1 MKTIRLPLSLFLVSV
16 LLFFP
21 IRILQIIS
29 LLYLSALG
37 ISFAYSR
44 FMAGALVVL
53 RHDLLLRAHR
63 FDPIQIVLTIENRS
77 PFPVPSVSLIDA
89 TGPLFSREPGKF
101 VLRLRPWERK
111 RISYTIESQHRGE
124 YSVGPAALVGSDP
137 LGFFPWRRFSGEVER
152 LIIYPEVLPLRL
164 PLSTG
169 LPAGN
174 VRSQDQRYEDLTRYR
189 SLREYVPGDDARKIS
204 WKVSARMGSLHTM
217 EYVPF
222 LFAPVLILVNMN
234 SDDYPFRYR
243 SLWVERAA
251 VMAASLVMHFF
262 SLGQE
267 VGLIAAASMKGGGA
281 LPVAQISSAPGH
293 AAAILEMLARMDVS
307 GESGDFTRLL
317 FASGVNV
324 PVRTH
329 IKVVTPML
337 TDAQHAFLREVK
349 QKGNAVELFLLG
361 GNSLVPPEP
370 LARELPLFFVSEYGS
385 ELIDH

>member
-1 MKTIRLPLSLFLVSV
+1 MKTVRLPLSLFLIAV
-16 LLFFP
+16 LLFLP
-21 IRILQIIS
+21 VRILQVIS
-29 LLYLSALG
+29 LLYLASLG
-37 ISFAYSR
+37 LSFAYSR
-44 FMAGALVVL
+44 YMAGALVVH

-77 PFPVPSVSLIDA
+77 PLPVPGISLVDTI
-89 TGPLFSREPGKF
+89 GPLFSREPGKF

-124 YSVGPAALVGSDP
+124 YSVGPAALLGSDP
-137 LGFFPWRRFSGEVER
+137 LGFFPWRRSYGEVER

-164 PLSTG
+164 PLSSG

-174 VRSQDQRYEDLTRYR
+174 VRSPDRRYEDLTRYR

-234 SDDYPFRYR
+234 GDDYPFRFR
-243 SLWVERAA
+243 SLWAERA
-251 VMAASLVMHFF
+251 VTMAASLVMHFY

-267 VGLIAAASMKGGGA
+267 VGLIASASVRKEGA
-281 LPVAQISSAPGH
+281 FPVAQISSAPGH
-293 AAAILEMLARMDVS
+293 AAAILEMLARMEVS
-307 GESGDFTRLL
+307 GEPGDFTQLL
-317 FASGVNV
+317 FASGVNI
-324 PVRTH
+324 PARAH
-329 IKVVTPML
+329 IKVVTPAV
-337 TDAQHAFLREVK
+337 TDVQHAFLREVK
-349 QKGNAVELFLLG
+349 QKGHAVELFLLG
-361 GNSLVPPEP
+361 GSALAPPEP
-370 LARELPLFFVSEYGS
+370 LIREFPLFVVSEYGS

>member
-1 MKTIRLPLSLFLVSV
+1 MKTIRAPLSFFLIAV

-21 IRILQIIS
+21 FRILQIIS
-29 LLYLSALG
+29 LLYLAVLG
-37 ISFAYSR
+37 VSFALSR
-44 FMAGALVVL
+44 LAAGSLVVR

-63 FDPIQIVLTIENRS
+63 FDPLQIVLTIENRS
-77 PFPVPSVSLIDA
+77 PLPIPGVSLID
-89 TGPLFSREPGKF
+89 TIGPLFSREPGKF
-101 VLRLRPWERK
+101 VIRLRPWEKR

-124 YSVGPAALVGSDP
+124 YSVGPAALLGSDP
-137 LGFFPWRRFSGEVER
+137 LGFFPWRRSYGEVER

-174 VRSQDQRYEDLTRYR
+174 VRSQDRLYEDLTRYR

-204 WKVSARMGSLHTM
+204 WKVSARLGSLHTM

-222 LFAPVLILVNMN
+222 LFAPVLILMNMN
-234 SDDYPFRYR
+234 AEDYPFRFR
-243 SLWVERAA
+243 SLWVERST
-251 VMAASLVMHFF
+251 VLAASLVMHFF

-267 VGLIAAASMKGGGA
+267 IGLIASAAVKGERG
-281 LPVAQISSAPGH
+281 LPVARISGAPGH
-293 AAAILEMLARMDVS
+293 AAAILEILARMDVS
-307 GESGDFTRLL
+307 RGPGDFTRLL
-317 FASGVNV
+317 YASGVDI

-329 IKVVTPML
+329 IKVITPLL

-349 QKGNAVELFLLG
+349 QKGNAVELFLMG
-361 GNSLVPPEP
+361 GDA
-370 LARELPLFFVSEYGS
+370 LAPRELLTREFPLFVVSEYGN

>member
-1 MKTIRLPLSLFLVSV
+1 MKTIRLPLSLFLLSV

-21 IRILQIIS
+21 FRILQIIS
-29 LLYLSALG
+29 LLYLAVLG
-37 ISFAYSR
+37 LSFAHSR
-44 FMAGALVVL
+44 LLAGALVVR

-63 FDPIQIVLTIENRS
+63 FDPIQIVLTVENRS
-77 PFPVPSVSLIDA
+77 PFPVPGVSLID
-89 TGPLFSREPGKF
+89 TIGPLFSREPGKF
-101 VLRLRPWERK
+101 VIRLRPWEKR

-124 YSVGPAALVGSDP
+124 YSVGPAALLGSDP
-137 LGFFPWRRFSGEVER
+137 LGFFPWRRSYGEIER

-164 PLSTG
+164 PLSSG

-174 VRSQDQRYEDLTRYR
+174 VRSQDRLYEDLTRYR

-204 WKVSARMGSLHTM
+204 WKVSARLGSLHTM

-222 LFAPVLILVNMN
+222 LFAPVLILMNMN
-234 SDDYPFRYR
+234 SEDYPFRFR

-267 VGLIAAASMKGGGA
+267 IGLIASGSMKGEGGMPIA
-281 LPVAQISSAPGH
+281 RISGAAGH

-307 GESGDFTRLL
+307 RATGDFTRLL
-317 FASGVNV
+317 YASGVDI
-324 PVRTH
+324 PVRTQ
-329 IKVVTPML
+329 IKVITPLL
-337 TDAQHAFLREVK
+337 TDVQHAFLREVK
-349 QKGNAVELFLLG
+349 QKGNTVELFLMG
-361 GNSLVPPEP
+361 GDSP
-370 LARELPLFFVSEYGS
+370 ARRELPTSEFPLFVVSEYGN

>member
-21 IRILQIIS
+21 IRILQVIS
-29 LLYLSALG
+29 LLYLAALG
-37 ISFAYSR
+37 LSFAYSR
-44 FMAGALVVL
+44 FMAGALVVH

-77 PFPVPSVSLIDA
+77 PLPVPGVSLVDTI
-89 TGPLFSREPGKF
+89 GPLFSREPGKF
-101 VLRLRPWERK
+101 VLRLRPWEKK
-111 RISYTIESQHRGE
+111 RVSYTIESQHRGE
-124 YSVGPAALVGSDP
+124 YSVGPASLLGSDP
-137 LGFFPWRRFSGEVER
+137 LGFFPWRRSCGEVER
-152 LIIYPEVLPLRL
+152 LIVYPEVLPLRL
-164 PLSTG
+164 PLSSG

-174 VRSQDQRYEDLTRYR
+174 VRSQDRRYEDLTRYR

-222 LFAPVLILVNMN
+222 LFAPVMILVNMN
-234 SDDYPFRYR
+234 SEDYPFRFR

-251 VMAASLVMHFF
+251 VMAASLVMHFY

-267 VGLIAAASMKGGGA
+267 IGLIASASMTNEGV

-307 GESGDFTRLL
+307 GGSGDFTRLL
-317 FASGVNV
+317 FGSGVNI

-329 IKVVTPML
+329 IKVVTPVL
-337 TDAQHAFLREVK
+337 TEAQHVFLREVK

-361 GNSLVPPEP
+361 GNALAPHESLTHEF
-370 LARELPLFFVSEYGS
+370 PLFVVSEYGS
-385 ELIDH
+385 ELIDL

>member
-1 MKTIRLPLSLFLVSV
+1 VKTIRAPLSFFLIAV

-21 IRILQIIS
+21 FRILQIIS
-29 LLYLSALG
+29 LLYLAVLG
-37 ISFAYSR
+37 VSFALSR
-44 FMAGALVVL
+44 LAAGSLVVR

-63 FDPIQIVLTIENRS
+63 FDPLQIVLTIENRS
-77 PFPVPSVSLIDA
+77 PLPIPGVSLID
-89 TGPLFSREPGKF
+89 TIGPLFSREPGKF
-101 VLRLRPWERK
+101 VIRLRPWEKR

-124 YSVGPAALVGSDP
+124 YSVGPAALLGSDP
-137 LGFFPWRRFSGEVER
+137 LGFFPWRQSYGEVER

-174 VRSQDQRYEDLTRYR
+174 VRSQDRLYEDLTRYR

-204 WKVSARMGSLHTM
+204 WKVSARLGSLHTM

-222 LFAPVLILVNMN
+222 LFAPVLILMNMN
-234 SDDYPFRYR
+234 AEDYPFRFR
-243 SLWVERAA
+243 SLWVERST
-251 VMAASLVMHFF
+251 VLAASLVMHFF

-267 VGLIAAASMKGGGA
+267 IGLIASAAVKGERG
-281 LPVAQISSAPGH
+281 LPVARISGAPGH

-307 GESGDFTRLL
+307 RGPGDFTRLL
-317 FASGVNV
+317 YASGVDI

-329 IKVVTPML
+329 IKVITPLL

-349 QKGNAVELFLLG
+349 QKGNAVELFLMG
-361 GNSLVPPEP
+361 GDA
-370 LARELPLFFVSEYGS
+370 LAPRELLTREFPLFVVSEYGN